1 MTSGWKVKRPKNE
14 KVIISAK
21 VARADKLRLESL
33 AKNYDLTVSAVAA
46 QCIEYALK
54 NVEI

>member
-1 MTSGWKVKRPKNE
+1 MSGWKVKRPKNE

-33 AKNYDLTVSAVAA
+33 AKSYDLTVSAVAA